1 MPRGD
6 GTGPMGMGR
15 LLGRKLGFCARF
27 HVPGFMSTGF
37 DRFAGLRK
45 NRRGGRI
52 FLLAAG
58 LLSGCGYL
66 AYRHISKGKIRK

>member
-6 GTGPMGMGR
+6 GTGPIGMGR
-15 LLGRKLGFCARF
+15 LSGRKLGFCAGF
-27 HVPGFMSTGF
+27 HVPGFTNFGF
-37 DRFAGLRK
+37 ERFAVLRK

-66 AYRHISKGKIRK
+66 AYRHISKDKTRK